1 MPSSL
6 RRSFSLMVA
15 LLLMVSSF
23 AGCKKQVVSESREL
37 PYTDITAESAD
48 WQAETC
54 RLIIEG
60 DTAMIQGRIRN
71 IGAWTNAGLTMY
83 VRFLDAEGEL
93 LVLGSCN
100 TVFDEAIEPKGTAG
114 YTVNIRNFYDFEKI
128 ASCTIEFGK

>member
-1 MPSSL
+1 MSHSL
-6 RRSFSLMVA
+6 RRILP
-15 LLLMVSSF
+15 LLLVLMLLF
-23 AGCKKQVVSESREL
+23 TGCGKKTVSESREL
-37 PYTDITAESAD
+37 PYTDITAEKAD

-71 IGAWTNAGLTMY
+71 IGAWSNAGLTMY

-100 TVFDEAIEPKGTAG
+100 TVFDEAVEPKGTTG
-114 YTVNIRNFYDFEKI
+114 YTVLIRNFYKPEEI
-128 ASCTIEFGK
+128 VSCTIEFGK